1 MIDRASIEAISKAAG
16 VKIKIVQEIPNTK
29 VFNILSKEWNTLFNQ
44 EPYNRILRFFEM
56 EMNTIV
62 ETPKGGV
69 LKMHNSLEV
78 HFIDGSVIRFSP
90 DKEDGLELT
99 RIKLPEQSRGRGLG
113 KDYMELVLSSMEDVL
128 GYIPRMVLECTGAIG
143 AVHNYEQ
150 LSLDAQ
156 IRFFQKFDFVVVE
169 HDFQV
174 GYARLERP
182 MGVGV

>member
-1 MIDRASIEAISKAAG
+1 MLDRASIEAISKAAG
-16 VKIKIVQEIPNTK
+16 VKIKIVQEIQNSK
-29 VFNILSKEWNTLFNQ
+29 LFNALSKELDFYFNQ
-44 EPYNRILRFFEM
+44 SPFNRILRFLET

-69 LKMHNSLEV
+69 LKMHNSLDI

-99 RIKLPEQSRGRGLG
+99 RIMIPEKNRGRGLG
-113 KDYMELVLSSMEDVL
+113 VDYMELVLSSIQEVL
-128 GYIPRMVLECTGAIG
+128 GFIPRMVLECTGAIG